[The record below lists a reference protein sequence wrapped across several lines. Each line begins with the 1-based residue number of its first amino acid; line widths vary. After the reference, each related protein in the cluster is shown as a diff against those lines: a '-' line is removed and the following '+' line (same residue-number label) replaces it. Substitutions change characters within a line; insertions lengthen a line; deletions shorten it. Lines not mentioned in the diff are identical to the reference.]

1 MLPKMDVMLALICP
15 ILERISLPYT
25 ESSQRLV
32 GMSMGSGGSWQ
43 TRIETGSIDK
53 VSTLPKIVCQP
64 IHPFLPVVLFQL
76 PHQSSWTVAQCP
88 VSKQPNDTDVT
99 SIPEKHIVAVIICMF
114 IREGNFSCLSLH
126 NKHPLDYF
134 THLRVRISRNIFWC
148 GRSSWSRTVWLVDR

>member
-1 MLPKMDVMLALICP
+1 MSNSGEDIPAIYWEQPTTGGDVDGLWGLLADH
-15 ILERISLPYT
+15 
-25 ESSQRLV
+25 
-32 GMSMGSGGSWQ
+32 
-43 TRIETGSIDK
+43 RIETGSIDK

-88 VSKQPNDTDVT
+88 VSEQPNDTDVT